1 MDEKAD
7 INKKMESDIKKSME
21 NMYDKIEKRLIIS
34 EDLVFEQKE
43 KIKEKIKEMEN
54 FIEKNMQQ
62 KLPPLEETL
71 K

>member
-21 NMYDKIEKRLIIS
+21 NMYDKIEKRLIIC
-34 EDLVFEQKE
+34 EDLVFEQ
-43 KIKEKIKEMEN
+43 KEKIKEMEN

>member
-34 EDLVFEQKE
+34 EDLVFE
-43 KIKEKIKEMEN
+43 
-54 FIEKNMQQ
+54 
-62 KLPPLEETL
+62 
-71 K
+71 